1 MTVRTYPFD
10 IGQYKCVSISDGIQ
24 PIGADLLPTFFAG
37 SSADDLA
44 LALNNHGISPD
55 HYELQCNCLLI
66 DTGDARI
73 LIDSGGGPF
82 FDPHLGLLAPGLESA
97 GYRPGDIDIVVLTHG
112 HRDHICGGVAQD
124 DSMIFP
130 KAKHVMVRGEW
141 EYWVNLS
148 DEAISKMAHSED
160 IRFARH
166 CLEAIECQMEL
177 IDAGDEIAPG
187 VRTLATPGHTRNHIS
202 VEATSGDRSL
212 ICVADT
218 MDLPIHIENTSWHPA
233 WDELPA
239 TGIET
244 RRALLKRAAERNALI
259 HGFHF
264 PFPGLGYVRVA
275 ADGWHFEPY
284 PEPATGGSP

>member
-1 MTVRTYPFD
+1 MTARTYPFD

-24 PIGADLLPTFFAG
+24 PIGAELLPTFFAG
-37 SSADDLA
+37 SAAEDLA
-44 LALNNHGISPD
+44 LAFKSHGISPD
-55 HYELQCNCLLI
+55 HYDLQCNCLLI

-97 GYRPGDIDIVVLTHG
+97 GYNPGDIDIVVLTHG
-112 HRDHICGGVAQD
+112 HRDHVCGGVSQD

-130 KAKHVMVRGEW
+130 NAKHVMVRGEW
-141 EYWVNLS
+141 EYWVNLG
-148 DEAISKMAHSED
+148 DEEISKMAHSED

-166 CLEAIECQMEL
+166 CLKAIECQLEL
-177 IDAGDEIAPG
+177 IDAGEEIAPG
-187 VRTLATPGHTRNHIS
+187 VRTLASPGHTRNHIS
-202 VEATSGDRSL
+202 VEATSGGRSL

-233 WDELPA
+233 WDELPE

-244 RRALLKRAAERNALI
+244 RRALLRRAAERNALI
-259 HGFHF
+259 HGYHF
-264 PFPGLGYVRVA
+264 PFPGLGYVREA
-275 ADGWHFEPY
+275 ADGWRFEPY
-284 PEPATGGSP
+284 PE